1 LAAVTLDSKQLTQL
15 ADLEA
20 VAVAIALP
28 WSTSA
33 TAILLVI
40 WLITLIPTLN
50 LAAIWREVKTLVG
63 GLPVLLWLLG
73 AFGVLWADVSWP
85 DRVGGLGSFHRLLM
99 IPVLLAHF
107 RRSENGH
114 WVLYGF
120 FASAAVLLL
129 ASWALVFDLTS
140 WQTNHDVYHFGVVVH
155 DVVAQST
162 IFLICL
168 FALVWRIREL
178 LLNGNW
184 RQAIGVAGL
193 AALFLANL
201 VFVAISR
208 ADVAVI
214 PVLAVVLGWRWFG
227 FKGVILACITAGV
240 LAAAAWQG
248 SPYLRGR
255 LQQAFADVEIYR
267 TAHVHNDVGDHIEF
281 AKKSI
286 AFVRE
291 APVIGHGTGSI
302 PDLFRRS
309 TIGQTGAAAV
319 ISVNPH
325 NQFLAVAIQLGLVGA
340 TVLLAM
346 WLAHYL
352 LFRAIDLTAWI
363 GTVVVVESVVSSVSS
378 SHLFDFVHGWLYVLG
393 VGIIGGMVRKSGNGA
408 ANIRSPTI
416 VKTSQADPMCGI
428 DDGKEFER
436 VSTSLLSR
444 QAI

>member
-1 LAAVTLDSKQLTQL
+1 MTLDSKQLTQL

-50 LAAIWREVKTLVG
+50 LAAIWREVKTLAG
-63 GLPVLLWLLG
+63 GLPVLVWLLG
-73 AFGVLWADVSWP
+73 VFGMLWADVSWT

-107 RRSENGH
+107 RRSKNGR

-120 FASAAVLLL
+120 LASAAVLLL
-129 ASWALVFDLTS
+129 ASWALVLGLMS
-140 WQTNHDVYHFGVVVH
+140 WQANHHLDHFGVVVH
-155 DVVAQST
+155 DVIAQST
-162 IFLICL
+162 IFLICV

-178 LLNGNW
+178 VLNENW
-184 RQAIGVAGL
+184 RQAIGIAGL

-208 ADVAVI
+208 ADVVVI
-214 PVLAVVLGWRWFG
+214 PVLVVVLGWRWFG
-227 FKGVILACITAGV
+227 FKGVILACITASI
-240 LAAAAWQG
+240 LATAAWQG

-255 LQQAFADVEIYR
+255 LQQAFEDVQIYR

-281 AKKSI
+281 IKKSI
-286 AFVRE
+286 GFVRE

-309 TIGQTGAAAV
+309 TIGQAGAAAV
-319 ISVNPH
+319 VSVNPH

-352 LFRAIDLTAWI
+352 LFRAVDLTAWI
-363 GTVVVVESVVSSVSS
+363 GTVVVVENAVSSLTS

-393 VGIIGGMVRKSGNGA
+393 VGIVGGMVRGNCQTKA
-408 ANIRSPTI
+408 QEKLDRL
-416 VKTSQADPMCGI
+416 V
-428 DDGKEFER
+428 
-436 VSTSLLSR
+436 
-444 QAI
+444 